1 MKKFNNILLLLAL
14 LVSLFSGCGKKLPDG
29 WPKVYP
35 CTIKVTKSGTPLEDA
50 MVILTSAAGSGGNW
64 AVGATT
70 DAQGV
75 AVIHTSYTN
84 FTEPGAPEGT
94 FKVTIDK
101 SLPPL
106 KDPTPPE
113 ELEKLDYIA
122 RQAHVAKLDA
132 EAAKRPPIVPK
143 KYSDVSQTPLK
154 VEIKPDSPV
163 EETFEIEK

>member
-1 MKKFNNILLLLAL
+1 MKKNYNIILFAL
-14 LVSLFSGCGKKLPDG
+14 LISLFSGCGKKLPEG

-35 CTIKVTKSGTPLEDA
+35 CTIKVTKGGTPLEGA
-50 MVILTSAAGSGGNW
+50 MVILTPMTGSGGNW
-64 AVGATT
+64 AIGATT

-94 FKVTIDK
+94 FKVTINK

-106 KDPTPPE
+106 KDPMPPE
-113 ELEKLDYIA
+113 ELEKLDYMA

-143 KYSDVSQTPLK
+143 KYSDMSQTPLK
-154 VEIKPDSPV
+154 VEIKPDAPV
-163 EETFEIEK
+163 EETFDVEK